1 MTNINPVIPV
11 MSCLVLTS
19 RKIKIAVVVS
29 AEPFAN
35 LLRALVFNCFISIYS
50 IFVVKH
56 SFILPQRYMELI
68 KQWFLEIRKSRFNTF
83 KTFLGR

>member
-1 MTNINPVIPV
+1 

-35 LLRALVFNCFISIYS
+35 LLRALVFNCFISIFS

-56 SFILPQRYMELI
+56 FFILPQRYMELI
-68 KQWFLEIRKSRFNTF
+68 KQWFLL
-83 KTFLGR
+83 FLAVLFGFLLAYAYH